1 MCQVG
6 SSDQLYQNKN
16 QQVKQ
21 NIVVNQQQ
29 NLQQQQ
35 KVVQPVYEEQ
45 EEEKEE
51 EKYTSLKVD
60 TSYSDFMERFHP
72 LSGTDVEGNQPP
84 PEEKLSWKERK
95 RRNKIRK
102 ELYQLKVDDAK
113 EAPGLVFDEDLK
125 DTFKNWG
132 KKDREHWEKEVLPH
146 SKLTRG
152 ETLRRIIEKGDYS
165 NFENLDE
172 LMRNRVATNAL
183 VNFNVSFD
191 INEHTTVDEIM
202 NKYREHSE
210 GVSMF
215 LDPALRLG
223 FSLAQKTRGMPDW
236 AIDLYRELDEAMS
249 TEVMVATLTHKP
261 DVKTVASYY
270 EKKKSKSKLA
280 ALDAAYDAIADNK
293 AQQIQIAKRLLL
305 MQLSVFHVPVKD
317 KYGFEVSYSWDK
329 TMAVAL
335 SHCSRVALTLPR
347 LKEDS
352 RVNNAQAHQRMWNA
366 IYTVNGKN
374 DAKDNSR
381 MSSTHDIE
389 RRVVVRGVADGKDP
403 GWVAIS
409 WEKKVRFNFTGQ
421 RGMNCAIGGLGNN
434 GVGGELLSNDGSCG
448 HFYSMYKEADA
459 DHNGAMLMGLE
470 SDAAGVMNQMG
481 HTHDIFATPEKASSL
496 GAQRTDEVGEKYGGR
511 QCDLTGKTA
520 ESIAD
525 ALIALE
531 KKMLQWQAQPEGM
544 GSDDAKQLMRLLAGK
559 KMGLQEWRTYHQIV
573 GSR

>member
-1 MCQVG
+1 MF
-6 SSDQLYQNKN
+6 
-16 QQVKQ
+16 
-21 NIVVNQQQ
+21 
-29 NLQQQQ
+29 
-35 KVVQPVYEEQ
+35 
-45 EEEKEE
+45 KE
-51 EKYTSLKVD
+51 
-60 TSYSDFMERFHP
+60 
-72 LSGTDVEGNQPP
+72 
-84 PEEKLSWKERK
+84 W
-95 RRNKIRK
+95 
-102 ELYQLKVDDAK
+102 YQLKVDDAK
-113 EAPGLVFDEDLK
+113 VIPRLVFAEDLNK
-125 DTFKNWG
+125 TFSYWD
-132 KKDREHWEKEVLPH
+132 KKDREHWEKQVLPH

-152 ETLRRIIEKGDYS
+152 ETLRRIIEEGDYS

-172 LMRNRVATNAL
+172 LMRNRVATSAL
-183 VNFNVSFD
+183 LNFNEAFQ

-202 NKYREHSE
+202 SYYREHSE

-223 FSLAQKTRGMPDW
+223 FSLAQKTGGMPDW
-236 AIDLYRELDEAMS
+236 AKTLYRELDEAMS

-280 ALDAAYDAIADNK
+280 ALYAAYDAIADNK

-352 RVNNAQAHQRMWNA
+352 RVNNAQEHQRMWNA

-481 HTHDIFATPEKASSL
+481 HTHDLFATPEKASSL

-511 QCDLTGKTA
+511 QCDLSGMSA
-520 ESIAD
+520 ETITTW
-525 ALIALE
+525 LKALE
-531 KKMLQWQAQPEGM
+531 NAMLGWQRQDGGM
-544 GSDDAKQLMRLLAGK
+544 GSADAMEVMKLLAGK
-559 KMGLQEWRTYHQIV
+559 KMSAQDWTIMKQGLNLPDAQPTPH
-573 GSR
+573 

>member
-1 MCQVG
+1 MCQVV
-6 SSDQLYQNKN
+6 SSGQQYANKT
-16 QQVKQ
+16 QQMKQ
-21 NIVVNQQQ
+21 TVNVEQP
-29 NLQQQQ
+29 QQQQ
-35 KVVQPVYEEQ
+35 KVVQPAYE
-45 EEEKEE
+45 EE
-51 EKYTSLKVD
+51 EKYIAVPVD
-60 TSYSDFMERFHP
+60 TSYSDFMKRFHP
-72 LSGTDVEGNQPP
+72 LSGTAVEGNQPP
-84 PEEKLSWKERK
+84 AEEKLSRKQRK
-95 RRNKIRK
+95 RRNKMIK
-102 ELYQLKVDDAK
+102 ERYQQKVDAAK
-113 EAPGLVFDEDLK
+113 EAHGLVLEEDLK
-125 DTFKNWG
+125 DTFKGWG

-152 ETLRRIIEKGDYS
+152 ETLRRIIEDGDYS

-172 LMRNRVATNAL
+172 LMRNRVATSAL
-183 VNFNVSFD
+183 LNFNEAFQ

-202 NKYREHSE
+202 SHYREYSS

-223 FSLAQKTRGMPDW
+223 FSLAQKTGGMPDW
-236 AIDLYRELDEAMS
+236 AKTLYRELDEAMS
-249 TEVMVATLTHKP
+249 TEVMVATLTHVP

-280 ALDAAYDAIADNK
+280 ALEAAYDAIADNK

-329 TMAVAL
+329 TMAVAF

-347 LKEDS
+347 LEEDS
-352 RVNNAQAHQRMWNA
+352 RVNNAQAHQRMRNA

-374 DAKDNSR
+374 DAQDNSR

-389 RRVVVRGVADGKDP
+389 RRGVVRGVADRKDP

-511 QCDLTGKTA
+511 QCDLSGMSA
-520 ESIAD
+520 ETITTW
-525 ALIALE
+525 LKALE
-531 KKMLQWQAQPEGM
+531 NAMLGWQRQDGGM
-544 GSDDAKQLMRLLAGK
+544 GSADAMEVMKLLAGK
-559 KMGLQEWRTYHQIV
+559 KMSAQDWTIMKQRLNLPDAQPTPH
-573 GSR
+573 

>member
-6 SSDQLYQNKN
+6 SSDQQYQNKI
-16 QQVKQ
+16 QQEKKTF
-21 NIVVNQQQ
+21 IVEQHQP
-29 NLQQQQ
+29 QQQQ
-35 KVVQPVYEEQ
+35 KADQWVYM
-45 EEEKEE
+45 EKE
-51 EKYTSLKVD
+51 KYKNLKVD
-60 TSYSDFMERFHP
+60 SSYSDFMKRFHP
-72 LSGTDVEGNQPP
+72 LPGTDVEGNQPP
-84 PEEKLSWKERK
+84 AEEKLSWKQRK
-95 RRNKIRK
+95 RRNKMYK
-102 ELYQLKVDDAK
+102 EWYQMKVDDAK
-113 EAPGLVFDEDLK
+113 EKPGLVFAEDLNK
-125 DTFKNWG
+125 TFSYWD
-132 KKDREHWEKEVLPH
+132 KKDREHWEKQVLPH

-152 ETLRRIIEKGDYS
+152 ETLRRIIEEGDYS

-172 LMRNRVATNAL
+172 LMRNRVATRAL
-183 VNFNVSFD
+183 LNFRDTFH

-202 NKYREHSE
+202 SHYREYSS

-223 FSLAQKTRGMPDW
+223 FSLAQKTGGMPDW
-236 AIDLYRELDEAMS
+236 AKTLYRELDEAMS

-280 ALDAAYDAIADNK
+280 ALYAAYDAIADNK

-305 MQLSVFHVPVKD
+305 MQLSVFHVPEKD

-409 WEKKVRFNFTGQ
+409 WEQKVRFNFTGQ

-434 GVGGELLSNDGSCG
+434 GVGGELLGNDGSCG

-481 HTHDIFATPEKASSL
+481 HTHDIFATPEKASCL

-511 QCDLTGKTA
+511 QCDLSRRSA
-520 ESIAD
+520 ASITD
-525 ALIALE
+525 ALIDLE
-531 KKMLQWQAQPEGM
+531 KKMLQWQAEPQGM
-544 GSDDAKQLMRLLAGK
+544 ESEDAKEHMRLLAGK
-559 KMGLQEWRTYHQIV
+559 KWVSRIGGLTEISWASAEAQPTPH
-573 GSR
+573 